1 MRCRKIEKWISD
13 GIDERL
19 SPEKQA
25 ILKTHLSECASC
37 RAYRERLETIHK
49 ESQRLFAPR
58 VAPEYWQE
66 SLSRLKAG
74 LEAEEKTGRKSRE
87 RWMPAIFPK
96 WRWAWAGAAL
106 LLAAALGLYFIL
118 AAPKARQEIMA
129 FSFEDAVNGIDQEIK
144 NNPELEKY
152 FNSFIQDSIH
162 EHVGE
167 ISEVAN
173 PFHYENS
180 LFLESL
186 NEEEL
191 QLLESALKKELKL

>member
-1 MRCRKIEKWISD
+1 MRCRKIEKRISD
-13 GIDERL
+13 GIDGRL
-19 SPEKQA
+19 SREKQA
-25 ILKTHLSECASC
+25 VLKIHLSECASC
-37 RAYRERLETIHK
+37 RGYRERLETIHK
-49 ESQRLFAPR
+49 QSQTLFTPR
-58 VAPEYWQE
+58 VAPKHWQE
-66 SLSRLKAG
+66 SLSRLRAG
-74 LEAEEKTGRKSRE
+74 LEAEEKTGRKSRK

-96 WRWAWAGAAL
+96 RRWTWAGAAL
-106 LLAAALGLYFIL
+106 LLAAALVLYFIRSG
-118 AAPKARQEIMA
+118 PNARQEIMA

-167 ISEVAN
+167 ISEVVN

>member
-25 ILKTHLSECASC
+25 ILKTHLSGCASC

-58 VAPEYWQE
+58 VAPEHWQE

-74 LEAEEKTGRKSRE
+74 LEADELTGRKSRE
-87 RWMPAIFPK
+87 RWMPEIFRK
-96 WRWAWAGAAL
+96 WRWAWAGAASL
-106 LLAAALGLYFIL
+106 LVVALGLYFIL
-118 AAPKARQEIMA
+118 SGPKARQEIMA

-167 ISEVAN
+167 ISELNN

-180 LFLESL
+180 LFVESL

>member
-13 GIDERL
+13 GIDGKS
-19 SPEKQA
+19 SPEKQT

-49 ESQRLFAPR
+49 ESQALFTPR
-58 VAPEYWQE
+58 VAPEHWQE

-74 LEAEEKTGRKSRE
+74 LEAEEKTGRTSRE

-96 WRWAWAGAAL
+96 WRWSWAGAAL

-118 AAPKARQEIMA
+118 SGPNGRQEIMA
-129 FSFEDAVNGIDQEIK
+129 FSFEDAVNGIEQEIK
-144 NNPELEKY
+144 NNPEFEKY
-152 FNSFIQDSIH
+152 INSFIQDSIH
-162 EHVGE
+162 QHVGE

-173 PFHYENS
+173 PFHYENF

>member
-1 MRCRKIEKWISD
+1 MRCWKIEKWISD

-19 SPEKQA
+19 SPEKQM
-25 ILKTHLSECASC
+25 ILKIHLSECASC

-49 ESQRLFAPR
+49 ESQTLFTPR
-58 VAPEYWQE
+58 VAPEHWQE

-106 LLAAALGLYFIL
+106 LLAAAVGLYFVL
-118 AAPKARQEIMA
+118 SGPPARQEMVA
-129 FSFEDAVNGIDQEIK
+129 FSFEDAINGIDQEIK

-167 ISEVAN
+167 ISEVVN
-173 PFHYENS
+173 PFRYENP

-191 QLLESALKKELKL
+191 QLLESALKEELKL

>member
-1 MRCRKIEKWISD
+1 MGCRKIEKWISD

-37 RAYRERLETIHK
+37 RAYRERLATIQK
-49 ESQRLFAPR
+49 ESQRLFSPQIAPQH
-58 VAPEYWQE
+58 WKE
-66 SLSRLKAG
+66 SFSRLKTG
-74 LEAEEKTGRKSRE
+74 LEPEEKTGRKRRE
-87 RWMPAIFPK
+87 RWMPANFPK
-96 WRWAWAGAAL
+96 RGWAWAGAAL
-106 LLAAALGLYFIL
+106 FLAAASGLYFIL
-118 AAPKARQEIMA
+118 SGPNARQEIMA

-152 FNSFIQDSIH
+152 FNAFIQDSIH

-167 ISEVAN
+167 ISELAN
-173 PFHYENS
+173 PFHYENP

>member
-1 MRCRKIEKWISD
+1 MRCRKIERWISD

-25 ILKTHLSECASC
+25 ILKAHLSECVSC
-37 RAYRERLETIHK
+37 RAYRERLATIHK

-58 VAPEYWQE
+58 VTPEYWQE

-74 LEAEEKTGRKSRE
+74 LEAEEKTGQKSRE
-87 RWMPAIFPK
+87 RWMPSILPK
-96 WRWAWAGAAL
+96 RRWAWAGAAL
-106 LLAAALGLYFIL
+106 LLAAALGLYFI
-118 AAPKARQEIMA
+118 PSGRNARQEIMA

-144 NNPELEKY
+144 SNPELEKY

-167 ISEVAN
+167 INEVAN

>member
-13 GIDERL
+13 GIDGKL

-25 ILKTHLSECASC
+25 ILKTHLDECASC
-37 RAYRERLETIHK
+37 RAYKERLETIQK
-49 ESQRLFAPR
+49 ESQRLFSPQ
-58 VAPEYWQE
+58 VVPEHWQE

-74 LEAEEKTGRKSRE
+74 LEAEEKAGRKSRE
-87 RWMPAIFPK
+87 RWAPAFFPK
-96 WRWAWAGAAL
+96 RRWAWAGAASL
-106 LLAAALGLYFIL
+106 LVVASGLYFIL
-118 AAPKARQEIMA
+118 SSPKARQEIRA
-129 FSFEDAVNGIDQEIK
+129 FSFEDAINRIDQEIK
-144 NNPELEKY
+144 NNPELEKD

-167 ISEVAN
+167 INELTN

-191 QLLESALKKELKL
+191 QLLDSALKKELKL